1 LVKFH
6 VILKKKFQIQI
17 NLRKKKRNKMNSI
30 IIALCLV
37 LASVQLSYQ
46 QSPASIFDAAET
58 GALELSNVNLAGVI
72 YFDSLRFIKYRLIE
86 II

>member
-1 LVKFH
+1 
-6 VILKKKFQIQI
+6 
-17 NLRKKKRNKMNSI
+17 MNSI
-30 IIALCLV
+30 FIALCLV

-58 GALELSNVNLAGVI
+58 GVVELSNVNLAGVI
-72 YFDSLRFIKYRLIE
+72 YFDWLSFIKYRLIE